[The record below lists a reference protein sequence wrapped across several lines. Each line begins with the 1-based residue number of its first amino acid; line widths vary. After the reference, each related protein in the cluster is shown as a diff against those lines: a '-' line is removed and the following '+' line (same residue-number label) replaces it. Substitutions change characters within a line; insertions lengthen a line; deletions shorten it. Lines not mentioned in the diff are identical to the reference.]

1 MKVHNLMEDV
11 VSKLVDKLY
20 DQAKKDKAPWL
31 TCDCENCRID
41 SISYV
46 LNRITPKYIVS
57 DRGVTHSLE
66 ILNDKQL
73 LADIETIALEGIKIV
88 NSSKRPFH
96 KEKTIKESAQR
107 LEEPSFNFSTIT
119 GVLLDGSTFEPIT
132 GATLT
137 LYCDGIKSEMIDH
150 TFHNPYKLVRQTK
163 GTYCFWM
170 KSLPA
175 EKAGIIQTFQ
185 MKIEVEAPGYTPV
198 VHHFEVTLKSDECV
212 HSELDSNYSIKL
224 KDLVLFKDDIVN
236 DMDF

>member
-73 LADIETIALEGIKIV
+73 LADIVIYYIQETPTYEKITDPTLISQLETLRKAKWFKGV
-88 NSSKRPFH
+88 NH
-96 KEKTIKESAQR
+96 WWTETDN
-107 LEEPSFNFSTIT
+107 LEPN
-119 GVLLDGSTFEPIT
+119 L
-132 GATLT
+132 
-137 LYCDGIKSEMIDH
+137 
-150 TFHNPYKLVRQTK
+150 K
-163 GTYCFWM
+163 GTYRQ
-170 KSLPA
+170 A
-175 EKAGIIQTFQ
+175 INE
-185 MKIEVEAPGYTPV
+185 
-198 VHHFEVTLKSDECV
+198 
-212 HSELDSNYSIKL
+212 
-224 KDLVLFKDDIVN
+224 
-236 DMDF
+236 